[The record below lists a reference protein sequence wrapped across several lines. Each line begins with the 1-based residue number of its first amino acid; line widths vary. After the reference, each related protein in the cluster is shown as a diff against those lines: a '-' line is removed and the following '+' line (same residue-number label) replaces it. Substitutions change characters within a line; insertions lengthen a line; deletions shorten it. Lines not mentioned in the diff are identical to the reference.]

1 MGETEQIPKPD
12 TSGSSG
18 NQMAGS
24 AIDDLQILDPLA
36 GLPIV
41 SAVEG
46 LVASN
51 ARAFGGNVPAALLG
65 AATRQ
70 IGQDYVEL
78 KGEHRRLTSRLEDL
92 REELQRTKTRSAVL
106 EDRIRSEGRN
116 KHVRN
121 LCITVGMG
129 LVGTGLALSKVAVDA
144 YSNVSLVVGALLVF
158 AGWFSG
164 PKAEVKEQ

>member
-1 MGETEQIPKPD
+1 MNETQQIPKPD
-12 TSGSSG
+12 PSGSSG
-18 NQMAGS
+18 SQVAAS
-24 AIDDLQILDPLA
+24 AVEDVQVLDPLA

-51 ARAFGGNVPAALLG
+51 ARAFGGNVPAVLLG

-70 IGQDYVEL
+70 LGQDYVEL
-78 KGEHRRLTSRLEDL
+78 KAEYRRLSGRLEDS
-92 REELQRTKTRSAVL
+92 REELHRTTTRNAVL
-106 EDRIRSEGRN
+106 EERIRSEGKN

-129 LVGTGLALSKVAVDA
+129 LVGIGLALGKVAVDA
-144 YSNVSLVVGALLVF
+144 YAIVAWLVGALLVLV
-158 AGWFSG
+158 GWFSG
-164 PKAEVKEQ
+164 PKAEVKEK